1 MTASD
6 QIPVATIRD
15 PRLDFYRGMAM
26 FIILMAHTPGNWWNQ
41 WIPARFGFSDAAE
54 VFVFCSGMASAVA
67 FGRTYD
73 RRGWLLG
80 TSRILF
86 RVWQIYW
93 AHIATFMI
101 TAMMLAALTIYGDF
115 DKNYIGS
122 LNLWKFFEETPQ
134 QLVGL
139 FTLTYVP
146 NFFDILPMYMMILLM
161 LPIVMAL
168 SRVNLWLVAAFVAV
182 LWFMAQGRLLD
193 QIGIGWLQVNLPAE
207 PWSDREW
214 FFNPFGWQLIFFTGF
229 ALMRGWIPA
238 PPVNVWMIGLVAFVL
253 IASFMVSTVAIRELG
268 FDWARDWRGENRM
281 WISKTDAGVIRY
293 IHFLAVAYF
302 GWVIVG
308 PNGRY
313 LIAQGMSVFA
323 RTWRFV
329 LAQITK
335 VGQQSLAVFLVSI
348 VAARFSG
355 FVLDQ
360 TGTAPGSVA
369 MVNIAG
375 FAVLLA
381 TAYGA
386 AWFKSQPWKGMP
398 KT

>member
-1 MTASD
+1 MTATD
-6 QIPVATIRD
+6 QIPMATMRD

-26 FIILMAHTPGNWWNQ
+26 FIILMAHTPGNWWNA

-54 VFVFCSGMASAVA
+54 IFVFCSGMASAVA

-80 TSRILF
+80 TARICF

-101 TAMMLAALTIYGDF
+101 TAMMMAALTTYGSF
-115 DKNYIGS
+115 EKNYIGS
-122 LNLWKFFEETPQ
+122 LNLWRFFEETPQ

-161 LPIVMAL
+161 VPIVMAL
-168 SRVNLWLVAAFVAV
+168 SRVNLWLVAVFVAV
-182 LWFMAQGRLLD
+182 MWFMAQGRLLEE
-193 QIGIGWLQVNLPAE
+193 IGIGWLQLSLPAE
-207 PWSDREW
+207 PWTDRQW

-238 PPVNVWMIGLVAFVL
+238 PPVNVWLIGLVAVVL
-253 IASFMVSTVAIRELG
+253 IASFTVSHVAIRELG
-268 FDWARDWRGENRM
+268 FGWARAWRTENLM
-281 WISKTDAGVIRY
+281 WITKTDAGIVRY
-293 IHFLAVAYF
+293 IHFLTVAYF
-302 GWVIVG
+302 GWVIAG
-308 PNGRY
+308 PGGRH
-313 LIAQGMSVFA
+313 LMAQGMSVFA
-323 RTWRFV
+323 KAWRFIV
-329 LAQITK
+329 AQITK

-360 TGTAPGSVA
+360 TGNEAGSVA
-369 MVNIAG
+369 LVNIVG
-375 FAVLLA
+375 FALLLA
-381 TAYGA
+381 TAYAA

>member
-1 MTASD
+1 
-6 QIPVATIRD
+6 
-15 PRLDFYRGMAM
+15 M

-54 VFVFCSGMASAVA
+54 IFVFCSGMASAVA

-80 TSRILF
+80 TSRIMF

-93 AHIATFMI
+93 AHIATFLL
-101 TAMMLAALTIYGDF
+101 TAALLAAFDQAGMF

-122 LNLWKFFEETPQ
+122 LNLGRFFNDTGP

-161 LPIVMAL
+161 VPIVMAL
-168 SRVNLWLVAAFVAV
+168 SRVNPWLVGAFVALV
-182 LWFMAQGRLLD
+182 WLMAQGQLLTSV
-193 QIGIGWLQVNLPAE
+193 GLGWLQIDLPAE
-207 PWSDREW
+207 PWSDRAW

-238 PPVNVWMIGLVAFVL
+238 PPVNKWMIGLVALVL
-253 IASFMVSTVAIRELG
+253 LASFTVSLVAMREFG
-268 FDWARDWRGENRM
+268 WTWAREWRSDNAM
-281 WISKTDAGVIRY
+281 WITKTDSGIFRY

-302 GWVIVG
+302 GWVIAG
-308 PNGRY
+308 PQGRH
-313 LIAQGMSVFA
+313 LRASGMTFLA
-323 RTWRFV
+323 RLWRGV
-329 LAQITK
+329 VAQITK

-348 VAARFSG
+348 VLSRLLGFALDVAGNSPLPVAA
-355 FVLDQ
+355 
-360 TGTAPGSVA
+360 A
-369 MVNIAG
+369 NIAG
-375 FAVLLA
+375 FAILLA
-381 TAYGA
+381 TAYLAG
-386 AWFKSQPWKGMP
+386 WFKGQPWKGQP
-398 KT
+398 VKGQSKP